1 MFERGS
7 IAHILITTVL
17 ATLTLS
23 GLAFA
28 QDVDVP
34 ETAATPPPP
43 NIVFI
48 FADDLGY
55 GDIGAFGATDVKT
68 PNIDQIAARGAKFT
82 DFYSASP
89 VCSPSRAALLTGR
102 LPIRMGIHHVF
113 NETSYRGMPESE
125 LTIAELLQTRGYA
138 TSAIGKWHLGHQ
150 PSFLPLNQ
158 GFDEFSGI
166 PYSNDMSPLPWLEG
180 NDFVEDTVDQTQ
192 ITQRITDAAVDFI
205 DRHTGAPFFLYV
217 PHPMPHVPLY
227 TSGPFEGVSARG
239 AYGDVI
245 EELDAS
251 VGEIMGALDRNG
263 LTENTLLV
271 FTSDNGPWIFMGDE
285 GGSSG
290 PLRNGKGTTFEGGV
304 RVPTVAM
311 LPNVIDAGLVYQDP
325 ASMMDWLPTI
335 AGFTDAVLSETLVLD
350 GVDLSDRLRGSGA
363 VDATLRSFPLYSHG
377 RLEAVRQ
384 GDWKLKRSYSTA
396 GNPIP
401 APIRMFLGGEIGLKD
416 HDALLFNLRD
426 DPSEQKNLAK
436 KHPEKVAELE
446 TLMAEFEA
454 EIGEI
459 PPNITP
465 LGLSVSPA
473 IGVVMS
479 AAVKLGL
486 ILLALLTI
494 VVAATAFWIGRR
506 TRKTGVG

>member
-1 MFERGS
+1 MMLKSTFFAS
-7 IAHILITTVL
+7 ILTVVLL
-17 ATLTLS
+17 ALLPPS
-23 GLAFA
+23 NLAVA
-28 QDVDVP
+28 QDI
-34 ETAATPPPP
+34 EEMEAPPPP

-55 GDIGAFGATDVKT
+55 GDIGTFGATDVAT
-68 PNIDQIAARGAKFT
+68 PNIDRIAERGVKFT

-113 NETSYRGMPESE
+113 TETSYRGMPESE
-125 LTIAELLQTRGYA
+125 MTIAELLSEHGYA
-138 TSAIGKWHLGHQ
+138 TAAIGKWHLGHQ

-166 PYSNDMSPLPWLEG
+166 PYSNDMSPLPWIEG
-180 NDFVEDTVDQTQ
+180 SAFVEDTIDQTAV
-192 ITQRITDAAVDFI
+192 TQRITNAAIDFI
-205 DRHTGAPFFLYV
+205 ERQKGAPFFLYV

-227 TSGPFEGVSARG
+227 TSGPFEGVSERG
-239 AYGDVI
+239 PYGDVI

-251 VGEIMGALDRNG
+251 VGDIMAALDRNG

-271 FTSDNGPWIFMGDE
+271 FTSDNGPWVLMGKDA
-285 GGSSG
+285 GSPG

-311 LPNVIDAGLVYQDP
+311 LPSVIEPGKVYEDP

-335 AGFTDAVLSETLVLD
+335 ASLTNADLSTNLILD
-350 GVDLSDRLRGSGA
+350 GIDLSDRLRSSG
-363 VDATLRSFPLYSHG
+363 DLDSSQRSIALYSHG
-377 RLEAVRQ
+377 RLEALRH
-384 GDWKLKRSYSTA
+384 GDWKLKRAYSTD
-396 GNPIP
+396 GNPVP
-401 APIRMFLGGEIGLKD
+401 APIRMFLGGEIGLSE
-416 HDALLFNLRD
+416 HDVLLFNLRE
-426 DPSEQKNLAK
+426 DPSEQKNLANK
-436 KHPEKVAELE
+436 NPEKVAELE
-446 TLMAEFEA
+446 SLMVALEM
-454 EIGEI
+454 EIGET

-479 AAVKLGL
+479 AALKLGL
-486 ILLALLTI
+486 ILLALLTF
-494 VVAATAFWIGRR
+494 VVAAIAFWVGRR
-506 TRKTGVG
+506 TRKAGVD